1 MTWNCFYFKYPGLSI
16 GLIGYLVDSRIS
28 RGTCNLIRTPRI
40 IKIIKKDK
48 TLKGCVIDERI
59 AYTES
64 VLFSISK
71 VYATKVF
78 TFHFPCFS
86 CVHRL

>member
-1 MTWNCFYFKYPGLSI
+1 MAQHQYGQ
-16 GLIGYLVDSRIS
+16 
-28 RGTCNLIRTPRI
+28 
-40 IKIIKKDK
+40 DK